1 MANIKPTPPNQS
13 QITQAAIPPP
23 YLINEGKPTSRTVF
37 TQNRAKQFS
46 RKNDK
51 VKDITV
57 GLQDIDYA
65 IKYYFD
71 EVIKPQVTQD
81 GNLIKVPVDYASPE
95 RWKSVQADGY
105 YRDTN
110 GKVVLPLI
118 LYKRDNVEKNRSL
131 GNKIDGNKVHLFQVF
146 ETRYN
151 PKNIYD
157 NFSVLTNRIPSK
169 QFYVSVV
176 PDYVTVTY
184 SVNILTNFVEQ
195 NNKIVEAIEFASDSY
210 WGDVNRWHFRT
221 MLDSLA
227 TTTTINTG
235 EDRFALTTVTLRVN
249 GYLIPDSINK
259 ELANED
265 LFYSTSQVVFGV
277 EATTDLTTVDSTT
290 QMADNNTVGS
300 TSFIGDGNIIYN
312 TYISAAALS
321 DLEYLNTN
329 KPLKADVITVPN
341 QALFTGAIILEPSV
355 GSQLPATT
363 VNNFVFYING
373 QYIPSSFVTFVPDIL
388 GVRIQF
394 NTSLV
399 GYTLEADDEVV
410 AVGTFV

>member
-1 MANIKPTPPNQS
+1 MAKIKPTPLNQS
-13 QITQAAIPPP
+13 QITQAALSSP
-23 YLINEGKPTSRTVF
+23 YLANEGKPTSRTVF
-37 TQNRAKQFS
+37 TQNRARQYS

-51 VKDITV
+51 VKDIAI

-118 LYKRDNVEKNRSL
+118 LYKRDNVEKNRAL

-151 PKNIYD
+151 AKNQYD

-169 QFYVSVV
+169 QYYVSVV
-176 PDYVTVTY
+176 PDYVTITY

-210 WGDVNRWHFRT
+210 WGDKNRWHFRT

-227 TTTTINTG
+227 TTTTVNTG

-259 ELANED
+259 ELANDD
-265 LFYSTSQVVFGV
+265 LFYSTSQVVFGL

-290 QMADNNTVGS
+290 QMADNNAAGS
-300 TSFIGDGNIIYN
+300 TSFIGDGNIVYN

-321 DLEYLNTN
+321 DLEYLNAN

-341 QALFTGAIILEPSV
+341 QALFTGAVILEPLA
-355 GSQLPATT
+355 GSQLPSTT
-363 VNNFVFYING
+363 VNNFIFYING
-373 QYIPSSFVTFVPDIL
+373 QYIPSSFVTFVSDAL

-399 GYTLEADDEVV
+399 GYTLETDDEVV
-410 AVGTFV
+410 AVGKFM